1 MSKWGDKGSSTG
13 DGHGRF
19 EFRITRD
26 STGERFQGNVH
37 TFVIGNVAVCF
48 GFLKLAFKGKRT

>member
-1 MSKWGDKGSSTG
+1 MSKWGDKGSSLG

-26 STGERFQGNVH
+26 STGERFQGTVH
-37 TFVIGNVAVCF
+37 TLIIGRFAVCL
-48 GFLKLAFKGKRT
+48 GFLTRVFEGSQP